1 MKYLFRARHISVIHS
16 TQGSED
22 EDRKIEFSLDSTG
35 KTPISKQHQTAK
47 LVV

>member
-16 TQGSED
+16 TQDGEA
-22 EDRKIEFSLDSTG
+22 EDRKIKFSLDSTG
-35 KTPISKQHQTAK
+35 KTPISKQQQTAK